1 MFYWDLD
8 TSGLSVRVTKNE
20 NRSYI
25 FQSRI
30 SGKSLCVT
38 IGDVNVWLLDD
49 ARKESRR
56 LQQLCD
62 QGIDS
67 RRSKAEQDQKNDEHH
82 QSKLNEKIT
91 FGDVF
96 AEYVDA
102 NKHLWSERHLRDHT
116 E

>member
-1 MFYWDLD
+1 M
-8 TSGLSVRVTKNE
+8 
-20 NRSYI
+20 
-25 FQSRI
+25 
-30 SGKSLCVT
+30 
-38 IGDVNVWLLDD
+38 DD